1 MASEKSGIS
10 KFVIATG
17 SLVAVT
23 LIFGVLYK
31 TGNLSK
37 QDDYAL
43 MGVIPEQIIIEN
55 AAIENET
62 PSAEIPQ
69 HSNSSASAV
78 ENEDSEKNSPQAD
91 SPASAKVSAPS
102 LPSLDSSDTL
112 VREIVLADQ
121 SSEGLS
127 NWLNL
132 DDLIRRSASF
142 MDGLARGS
150 ISEKIFPL
158 GSPKGTLTTHRQGDV
173 IWLNAGNYERY
184 DEMINILLKI
194 DMEKMAQFFHKV
206 RPLLESAFAELGYRP
221 RQMDGII
228 LQTIDNILTT
238 PVIVEPLMLTRD
250 SVAYKFA
257 DPELESLMPLQK
269 QLLRAGPENTQ
280 RIQQQAKALRQAL
293 LNP

>member
-1 MASEKSGIS
+1 MALENSGSS
-10 KFVIATG
+10 KFIIATG
-17 SLVAVT
+17 SLVAVA

-37 QDDYAL
+37 QNDYEL
-43 MGVIPEQIIIEN
+43 MGVIPEQIIVANGANE
-55 AAIENET
+55 AET
-62 PSAEIPQ
+62 PSTEIPQ
-69 HSNSSASAV
+69 NSNPSTSV
-78 ENEDSEKNSPQAD
+78 VDNENPEENTPQAAQKATA
-91 SPASAKVSAPS
+91 PA
-102 LPSLDSSDTL
+102 LPSLDSSDSL
-112 VREIVLADQ
+112 VRDIVSQHQ

-127 NWLNL
+127 NWLSL

-158 GSPKGTLTTHRQGDV
+158 GSPEGTFTTHRQGDV

-184 DEMINILLKI
+184 DDVISILLKI

-238 PVIVEPLMLTRD
+238 PLIVEPLKLTRD

-269 QLLRAGPENTQ
+269 QLLRAGPENTR
-280 RIQQQAKALRQAL
+280 RIQQQAKVLRQAL

>member
-1 MASEKSGIS
+1 MALENSGSS
-10 KFVIATG
+10 KFIIATG
-17 SLVAVT
+17 SLVAVA

-37 QDDYAL
+37 QNDYEL
-43 MGVIPEQIIIEN
+43 MGVIPEQIIVANGANE
-55 AAIENET
+55 AET

-69 HSNSSASAV
+69 NSNPSTSV
-78 ENEDSEKNSPQAD
+78 VDNENPEENTPQAAQKATA
-91 SPASAKVSAPS
+91 PA
-102 LPSLDSSDTL
+102 LPSLDSSDSL
-112 VREIVLADQ
+112 VRDIVSQHQ

-158 GSPKGTLTTHRQGDV
+158 GSPEGTFTTHRQGDV

-184 DEMINILLKI
+184 DGVISILLKI

-238 PVIVEPLMLTRD
+238 PLIVEPLKLTRD

-269 QLLRAGPENTQ
+269 QLLRAGPENTR
-280 RIQQQAKALRQAL
+280 RIQQQAKVLRQAL